1 MGNNLH
7 LILKNLLLLIFFV
20 FQSSSQI
27 FLYTYFFHA
36 ISLHIISYIAIDIP
50 LTIIITRM
58 LLNSRCNFSVLRLYF
73 FIPPTFFFFFI
84 STLAQA
90 EFNEREEI
98 VFKVFIYF
106 MCGVLIM
113 TYMNNFSFTGR
124 TLCSKSLED
133 CVKVLHKMENQ
144 IMRIIQVFRW

>member
-1 MGNNLH
+1 MPFH
-7 LILKNLLLLIFFV
+7 CIL
-20 FQSSSQI
+20 
-27 FLYTYFFHA
+27 Y
-36 ISLHIISYIAIDIP
+36 HIYYIVIDIP

-58 LLNSRCNFSVLRLYF
+58 LLNSRCNFFRASSLFFYSSYF
-73 FIPPTFFFFFI
+73 FFSFFI